1 MEQLNEKE
9 SFNLYWLISA
19 FTQIKPIISKYFK
32 SLKLYCV
39 LYIDNKPNYF
49 VIREVMNL
57 SEAFLNFSSM
67 IVKAQDENKTIDFDI
82 QLSIIGRNSGKL

>member
-19 FTQIKPIISKYFK
+19 FMQIKPIISKYFK
-32 SLKLYCV
+32 SLKLCCV
-39 LYIDNKPNYF
+39 LYIDNEPNYF

-57 SEAFLNFSSM
+57 NETFLNFTSM
-67 IVKAQDENKTIDFDI
+67 IVKAHDENKTIDFDI
-82 QLSIIGRNSGKL
+82 QLSIIGRNSDKI